1 MEPSYELIAHVISIV
16 SPINFIVCIYVI
28 LVNSLVIW
36 GYIRVENKTPV
47 TFLFVALGMAD
58 ISIAANYAL
67 RSVLSWFCL
76 CGQELPT
83 IATSVFLAAGLC
95 SYNISN
101 LLHVTLAVVKCVNI
115 RFPIFQIRFERV
127 KQVMIAAAVLWALLS
142 AVDLALYLSFQ
153 NYGPLSSSCQHQWT
167 LINDYDIIG
176 AGLALYASREG
187 IFSVTTH
194 TIAQVVTV
202 QYIVPCLIIMVA
214 MVIQISSIR
223 ASQLESEAVSHITG
237 TVIIISSLYLGSNGA
252 YAVFTLL
259 EVDISSHHTMRTAEL
274 VLKFTLPLLNCALY
288 PMAIILRKESLRK
301 RYLDAIRRLFRRETV
316 WRKEQYSSVPAED
329 PDLKKKKSSLGSV
342 YDNAFNHEPIDN

>member
-115 RFPIFQIRFERV
+115 RFPFFQIRFERV

-153 NYGPLSSSCQHQWT
+153 NYGPLSSSCQHPCCQQR
-167 LINDYDIIG
+167 
-176 AGLALYASREG
+176 ALNFLERCG
-187 IFSVTTH
+187 MKL
-194 TIAQVVTV
+194 
-202 QYIVPCLIIMVA
+202 P
-214 MVIQISSIR
+214 SS
-223 ASQLESEAVSHITG
+223 
-237 TVIIISSLYLGSNGA
+237 
-252 YAVFTLL
+252 
-259 EVDISSHHTMRTAEL
+259 
-274 VLKFTLPLLNCALY
+274 
-288 PMAIILRKESLRK
+288 
-301 RYLDAIRRLFRRETV
+301 
-316 WRKEQYSSVPAED
+316 
-329 PDLKKKKSSLGSV
+329 KKKQNDKIAKKVKSTKKRPNPNVVDASPPSSKRKKVKEGGK
-342 YDNAFNHEPIDN
+342 AFN